1 MNQNL
6 GRNISLALFAL
17 VAMLV
22 GNVRQTG
29 AIAPGTTTS
38 DWQIAQN
45 LGNLCQQVAN
55 PQGLAVH
62 QRPSPNSPV
71 IGNLIFNQ
79 QVTLADAFRNI
90 RGPGGET
97 WTEITFPTRGYVA
110 RGFPGN
116 ETALMNCSGLPPTT
130 PPPTTTNPGDLSRN
144 PLCRQ
149 IDRRAAPQG
158 VVVRANASR
167 TSARMGGVATG
178 NQVLLVP
185 NYQSIPDLNGENR
198 QWVQITA
205 PLSGFIS
212 TSTLIRCR

>member
-1 MNQNL
+1 MNQNRR
-6 GRNISLALFAL
+6 RNKSLVLFAL
-17 VAMLV
+17 VVTLV
-22 GNVRQTG
+22 GTIKDAG
-29 AIAPGTTTS
+29 AIASGTTTS

-45 LGNLCQQVAN
+45 MGNLCQQVAN

-71 IGNLIFNQ
+71 LDNLIFNQ

-97 WTEITFPTRGYVA
+97 WTEITFPTQGYVA

-116 ETALMNCSGLPPTT
+116 ETALINCSGVINQPPI
-130 PPPTTTNPGDLSRN
+130 PNPGNSS
-144 PLCRQ
+144 LCRQ

-158 VVVRANASR
+158 AVVRTNPSR
-167 TSARMGGVATG
+167 TSARVGGVPTG
-178 NQVLLVP
+178 SQVFLVP
-185 NYQSIPDLNGENR
+185 NYQLLSDLNGENR

-212 TSTLIRCR
+212 TGTLIQCR